1 MPGYV
6 RSLQVSDQFEIDRSR
21 YPWTVPCLKDFECL
35 SFDPRLTY
43 LVGENGSGKSTL
55 IEALA
60 VKLGMPAEGGSKHHQ
75 VRTHDTHSTL
85 EDALIVVRS
94 DYPADTFFLRA
105 ESFYNVATYLTT
117 TAREGGGVPKAGWV
131 HERSH
136 GEGFIDLVASLN
148 PEGLYLFDEPESA
161 LSPQRQL
168 EFILRISELLKE
180 KCQVI
185 IATHSPIILSI
196 PDATIYQLSEN
207 GIEETTYEQTEPY
220 WLTLDFLK
228 NRERYL
234 KSMGI
239 E

>member
-1 MPGYV
+1 MAAYI
-6 RSLQVSDQFEIDRSR
+6 RSIQVSDRADVDRSG
-21 YPWTVPCLKDFECL
+21 YPWTVPCLRDFEYL
-35 SFDPRLTY
+35 EFDPRITY
-43 LVGENGSGKSTL
+43 FVGENGSGKSTL

-60 VKLGMPAEGGSKHHQ
+60 VKLGMPAEGGSKQHQ
-75 VRTHDTHSTL
+75 VKTHDTHSGL
-85 EDALIVVRS
+85 HEGLILARS

-105 ESFYNVATYLTT
+105 ESFYNVATYLTI
-117 TAREGGGVPKAGWV
+117 EGASRFHSL
-131 HERSH
+131 HECSH
-136 GEGFIDLVASLN
+136 GEGFISMISKLN

-180 KCQVI
+180 ECQVV
-185 IATHSPIILSI
+185 IATHSPIILAI
-196 PDATIYQLSEN
+196 PGATIYQLSER
-207 GIEETTYEQTEPY
+207 GIERTTYEETEPF

-234 KSMGI
+234 RSMGI